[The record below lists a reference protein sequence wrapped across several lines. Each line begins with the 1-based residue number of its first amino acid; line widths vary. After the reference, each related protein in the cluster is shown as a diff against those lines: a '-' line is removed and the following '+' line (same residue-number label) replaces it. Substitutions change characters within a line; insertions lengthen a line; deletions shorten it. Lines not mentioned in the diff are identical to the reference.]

1 MPQRVSL
8 CIAAFALVGG
18 LFAQSAEKK
27 PLVFEVASIKPSQP
41 GGQGGGIRA
50 MPGGQT
56 YVAQNATLRL
66 MIMLMYK
73 MADRQVVGGPAWMN
87 SDLWDVNAKAEHPS
101 NIDQLH
107 EMFQTM
113 LVDRFQL
120 RFHIETKEQSAYVL
134 TVDKSGSKMKKNL
147 SPEPFDFPLKPNGP
161 GKLVAQ
167 HLDMK
172 YFSWWLGQPLQTP
185 VVNMTG
191 LDGFYDFNLELPP
204 PDPDRV
210 KAESDRK
217 AEGDRRDPTD
227 LFAAIRDQLGL
238 KVEMRK
244 APVPIMVID
253 SAQKPS
259 EN

>member
-1 MPQRVSL
+1 MPQR
-8 CIAAFALVGG
+8 FTALMATLALAG
-18 LFAQSAEKK
+18 LLLAQSADRK
-27 PLVFEVASIKPSQP
+27 PLAFEVASIKPSQP
-41 GGQGGGIRA
+41 GGMGGGIRA

-73 MADRQVVGGPAWMN
+73 VADNQITGGPDWMN
-87 SDLWDVNAKAEHPS
+87 NDRWDVNAKAERPS

-107 EMFQTM
+107 EMYQTM
-113 LVDRFQL
+113 LADRFHLQ
-120 RFHIETKEQSAYVL
+120 FHMEAKEETAYVL
-134 TVDKSGSKMKKNL
+134 TVDKSGSKMKQNL

-172 YFSWWLGQPLQTP
+172 YFSWWLGQPLQSP

-204 PDPDRV
+204 PDPDRL
-210 KAESDRK
+210 K
-217 AEGDRRDPTD
+217 AEGGRPDPSD
-227 LFAAIRDQLGL
+227 LFAAIHDQLGL
-238 KVEMRK
+238 KVERRK

-253 SAQKPS
+253 HAERPG

>member
-1 MPQRVSL
+1 MPQRFSTL
-8 CIAAFALVGG
+8 TAALVLTGA
-18 LFAQSAEKK
+18 LLAQSADKK
-27 PLVFEVASIKPSQP
+27 PLAFEVASIKPSP
-41 GGQGGGIRA
+41 EGGMGGGIRA
-50 MPGGQT
+50 MPGGQS

-73 MADRQVVGGPAWMN
+73 MADKQVVGGPAWIN
-87 SDLWDVNAKAEHPS
+87 TDRWDVNAKAEHPS
-101 NIDQLH
+101 NLDQLH
-107 EMFQTM
+107 EMYQTM
-113 LVDRFQL
+113 LADRFHLQY
-120 RFHIETKEQSAYVL
+120 HMETREQTAYVL

-147 SPEPFDFPLKPNGP
+147 SPDPFDFPLKPNGP

-204 PDPDRV
+204 PDPDRI
-210 KAESDRK
+210 KAEG
-217 AEGDRRDPTD
+217 GDRRDPSD

-244 APVPIMVID
+244 APVPVMVID
-253 SAQKPS
+253 HAEKPG

>member
-1 MPQRVSL
+1 MPRSSAILAVL
-8 CIAAFALVGG
+8 AIAGA
-18 LFAQSAEKK
+18 LFAQSNDKK
-27 PLVFEVASIKPSQP
+27 PLAFEVASIKPSDGNTP
-41 GGQGGGIRA
+41 GGGIRA

-73 MADRQVVGGPAWMN
+73 MSDSQVVGGPAWMN
-87 SDLWDVNAKAEHPS
+87 SDRWDVNAKAEKPS

-107 EMFQTM
+107 EMYQTM

-120 RFHIETKEQSAYVL
+120 RFHMDTKEEAAYVV
-134 TVDKSGSKMKKNL
+134 TVEKSGSKMKPNL
-147 SPEPFDFPLKPNGP
+147 SPEPFDFPLKPAGP

-172 YFSWWLGQPLQTP
+172 YFCWYLGQPLQAP
-185 VVNMTG
+185 VVNQTG
-191 LDGFYDFNLELPP
+191 LDGFYDFTLQLPT
-204 PDPDRV
+204 PDPDRL
-210 KAESDRK
+210 KSEGERK
-217 AEGDRRDPTD
+217 AEGGRPDPGD
-227 LFAAIRDQLGL
+227 IFAAIRDQLGL

-244 APVPIMVID
+244 APVPVMVID
-253 SAQKPS
+253 SAQKPG

>member
-1 MPQRVSL
+1 MPQRCFNL
-8 CIAAFALVGG
+8 LAPLALAGA
-18 LFAQSAEKK
+18 LLAQSADKQ
-27 PLVFEVASIKPSQP
+27 PLAFEVASIKPWQP

-50 MPGGQT
+50 MPGGQS
-56 YVAQNATLRL
+56 YVAQGATLRL

-73 MADRQVVGGPAWMN
+73 VADSQIVGGPAWMN
-87 SDLWDVNAKAEHPS
+87 SDRWDVNAKAEHPS

-107 EMFQTM
+107 EMYQT
-113 LVDRFQL
+113 LLADRFQL
-120 RFHIETKEQSAYVL
+120 RFHMETKEQTAYAV

-161 GKLVAQ
+161 GKLLAQ

-172 YFSWWLGQPLQTP
+172 YFCWWLGQPLQAP
-185 VVNMTG
+185 VVNLTG
-191 LDGFYDFNLELPP
+191 LNGFYDFTLELPP
-204 PDPDRV
+204 PDPDRL
-210 KAESDRK
+210 KAEGDRK
-217 AEGDRRDPTD
+217 AEGGRPDPSD

-253 SAQKPS
+253 HAEKPG